1 MDYTNELQST
11 ISEITDRLNDIS
23 RPLWEANIEPTESS
37 QLAIEGFQQAIFHA
51 KMFVMF
57 DRNDSA
63 EAALVKAR
71 LRATGDI
78 LEDAILAHRADLGL

>member
-11 ISEITDRLNDIS
+11 ISKITDRLNGIS

-37 QLAIEGFQQAIFHA
+37 QLAIEGFKQAIFHA
-51 KMFVMF
+51 NTFVMS

-71 LRATGDI
+71 LHATGDI